1 MKEIIDIIFE
11 FLANGSATAKIR
23 TLVGTLVMILL
34 AVQYL
39 KIRSA
44 RKKITEVEE
53 NETIE
58 KIYEKNEDGLY
69 PWEIDQDDSPKRI
82 AEDARRFNNN
92 WAPQRGRWR

>member
-1 MKEIIDIIFE
+1 LNEITEIIFE
-11 FLANGSATAKIR
+11 FLANGSAAAKIR
-23 TLVGTLVMILL
+23 TIVGTLVMILL

-39 KIRSA
+39 KIRSE
-44 RKKITEVEE
+44 RKKITEAEE

-82 AEDARRFNNN
+82 TKDARRFNNE